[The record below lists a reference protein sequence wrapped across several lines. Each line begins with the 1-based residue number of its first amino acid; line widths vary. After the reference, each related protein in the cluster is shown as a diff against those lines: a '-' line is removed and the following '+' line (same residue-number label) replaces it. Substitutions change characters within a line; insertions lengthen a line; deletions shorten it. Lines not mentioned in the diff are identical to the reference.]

1 MVDSNVIAPQKKGRK
16 LTYDF
21 VKTQI
26 EQTGFTLLSL
36 EYKAARI
43 LLDLRC
49 PEKHEIK
56 LSWNDFQQGGRCSV
70 CSGKSVNL
78 VFVKSF
84 SEANGFSLL
93 SDRYESTN
101 KPLSFR
107 CQSGHVFN
115 CTWNNMRQRK
125 RCPECDRVAIV
136 VTFSDVERLAAI
148 RGLTLLSDIYV
159 NNQAKMNFV
168 CSEGHSV
175 QKSWSHLSKLK
186 SATCPIC
193 SVQSSILRLLN
204 LEGYSLLSY
213 AGSHQFMTI
222 ECPEKHLASMYPGS
236 FRAGSRCV
244 RCVRGGM
251 TSEEVSEQLRVKNRI
266 AGSVRKLIVVKSRRS
281 KGSERA
287 PFSRLVKQTSADIL
301 KVLGIRP
308 DGHDLD
314 HIVPQAFFDFRYESE
329 IEACWAIDNLRYLPS
344 LENQTRRHI
353 LTLEEVDRFTTAQL
367 EILTIASLKPQRW
380 IEYVSDVSQYCV
392 KNQVDRRGE
401 SQAIQAKDLHVV

>member
-1 MVDSNVIAPQKKGRK
+1 
-16 LTYDF
+16 
-21 VKTQI
+21 
-26 EQTGFTLLSL
+26 
-36 EYKAARI
+36 
-43 LLDLRC
+43 
-49 PEKHEIK
+49 
-56 LSWNDFQQGGRCSV
+56 
-70 CSGKSVNL
+70 
-78 VFVKSF
+78 
-84 SEANGFSLL
+84 
-93 SDRYESTN
+93 
-101 KPLSFR
+101 
-107 CQSGHVFN
+107 
-115 CTWNNMRQRK
+115 
-125 RCPECDRVAIV
+125 
-136 VTFSDVERLAAI
+136 
-148 RGLTLLSDIYV
+148 
-159 NNQAKMNFV
+159 
-168 CSEGHSV
+168 
-175 QKSWSHLSKLK
+175 
-186 SATCPIC
+186 
-193 SVQSSILRLLN
+193 
-204 LEGYSLLSY
+204 
-213 AGSHQFMTI
+213 
-222 ECPEKHLASMYPGS
+222 
-236 FRAGSRCV
+236 
-244 RCVRGGM
+244 M